1 MNTLPLLYLAI
12 LGCFVAFSAMLKI
25 GRQLQHSY
33 RARLYFAL
41 VLATFL
47 YVFGYSQS
55 LIQYSIAGA
64 DFWSRFQYAGVSFLP
79 VSLSLLTFHTA
90 YYPEKKSLPRWFM
103 LFLLPAF
110 IILLSQWLYPYTY
123 IYYYGKEYLENGPF
137 LLVGRVYP
145 GPGWYLNT
153 AHVVLGFLFSAGF
166 AVHAIRKYRGM
177 IRKDL
182 ILMLAG
188 IMILALVY
196 FGNLI
201 FVDAAAR
208 QDPIP
213 IVISLVSPL
222 FAAGIFADRLIHDL
236 SHAKTYYFDTSSSPV
251 LIFNR
256 EHQLIDLNPAA
267 CILLSIS
274 KPDAIG
280 QSWNSLLS
288 NQKDSE
294 VLIRDN
300 GKNTIKEL
308 LMNGRIYAYNTIV
321 FRDQSGVR
329 RGTLRSLMDV
339 TEQHAAMKI
348 LEQEASI
355 DGLTG
360 LLNRKHW
367 ENKVRIAIKQGI
379 RFSHPGSLI
388 LLDLDNFK
396 QINDRYG
403 HLAGD
408 TVLKEI
414 SSRLKYNLR
423 EIDIIGRYG
432 GEEISIWLS
441 ETGPDKACSAAE
453 KLRRLIS
460 EKPVLYG
467 NQDIQVT
474 ASLGLHGESPIKT
487 ENAYDIIKLADH
499 MLYRAKDRG
508 KNRIVCSHSE

>member
-1 MNTLPLLYLAI
+1 
-12 LGCFVAFSAMLKI
+12 MLKI

-79 VSLSLLTFHTA
+79 VSLSMLTFHTA
-90 YYPEKKSLPRWFM
+90 YYPENKSFPRWF
-103 LFLLPAF
+103 LLLLLPAF
-110 IILLSQWLYPYTY
+110 IILLSQWSYPYAH
-123 IYYYGKEYLENGPF
+123 IYYSGKEYLENGPF

-145 GPGWYLNT
+145 GFGWYLNT
-153 AHVVLGFLFSAGF
+153 AHVVLGFVLSAGF
-166 AVHAIRKYRGM
+166 AVHAIRRYRGM

-182 ILMLAG
+182 ILMLTG
-188 IMILALVY
+188 IIVLALAY

-222 FAAGIFADRLIHDL
+222 FAAGIFADRLINDL

-256 EHQLIDLNPAA
+256 EHLLIDMNLAA
-267 CILLSIS
+267 CTLFSIS
-274 KPDAIG
+274 KHNAIG

-288 NQKDSE
+288 SQKESE
-294 VLIRDN
+294 VIIRDN
-300 GKNTIKEL
+300 GRATIKEL
-308 LMNGRIYAYNTIV
+308 LLNGRIYAYNTTV
-321 FRDQSGVR
+321 FKDQSGVR
-329 RGTLRSLMDV
+329 RGTLRSLLDM

-396 QINDRYG
+396 QVNDTYG

-408 TVLKEI
+408 TVLREV
-414 SSRLKYNLR
+414 SSRLKYNMR

-441 ETGPDKACSAAE
+441 ETSQDKACVAAE
-453 KLRRLIS
+453 KLRRLICDKS
-460 EKPVLYG
+460 VLYG
-467 NQDIQVT
+467 NQEIQVT
-474 ASLGLHGESPIKT
+474 ASIGLHGESPLVT
-487 ENAYDIIKLADH
+487 GNVYDIIKVADH

-508 KNRIVCSHSE
+508 KNRIVCSQNEQGKSALT